1 MSSFKITNISNKN
14 NNSGAV
20 ISGIS
25 TVSSG
30 NFTLPSG
37 TTGQRVGIESGSLR
51 YNTTDNVLEFY
62 TGTSWLAISQTST
75 SVFSRGLFGGGV
87 ITPTITNTIDY
98 ITIATTGNAINFGS
112 FSTSRGSLAACS
124 NAHGGLS

>member
-1 MSSFKITNISNKN
+1 MSSLKITNISNKN

-51 YNTTDNVLEFY
+51 YNTTDNILEFY

-75 SVFSRGLFGGGV
+75 SLFSRGLFGGGLV
-87 ITPTITNTIDY
+87 SPALLNVIDY
-98 ITIATTGNAINFGS
+98 ITIATTGNATDFGDL
-112 FSTSRGSLAACS
+112 TVARTGLVACS
-124 NAHGGLS
+124 NSHGGLS